1 VKKRSRTFVVHSS
14 NPYAAAAAMGMA
26 KARNESNGNYF
37 NPISGPIASGPPD
50 SLPHWQ
56 NSFVKAGT

>member
-1 VKKRSRTFVVHSS
+1 
-14 NPYAAAAAMGMA
+14 MGMA